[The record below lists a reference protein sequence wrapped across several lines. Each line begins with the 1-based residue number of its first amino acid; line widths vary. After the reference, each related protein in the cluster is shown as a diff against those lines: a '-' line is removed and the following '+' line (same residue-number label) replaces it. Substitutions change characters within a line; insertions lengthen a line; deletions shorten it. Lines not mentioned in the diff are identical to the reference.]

1 MPRHGAP
8 MRIVRGRSRYHLRL
22 SPPFLPQA
30 SVMTDVR
37 TLLTAATQALSGPD
51 ARREAELLLAH
62 ALHQPRAWLYAHA
75 GDTVDSAR
83 SATLRSLLLRRAA
96 GEPLAYLTGT
106 RAFWT
111 LDVEVGPAVLIPRPE
126 TECLVEAALHRLP
139 EDKAVRVA
147 DLGTGS
153 GAIAL
158 ALARERPFAQVL
170 ATDASTAALGVAR
183 GNAARLGLDNIGFAR
198 GDWCAALGGAAFD
211 LIASNPPY
219 IAAGDPHLAIG
230 DLRFEPAAALVAG
243 DDGLDAIRIIVRD
256 AIRHLRPAGWLLL
269 EHGWQQGAAVRDL
282 LTAAGFAQIASER
295 DLEDRER
302 VSLGRRPR

>member
-1 MPRHGAP
+1 
-8 MRIVRGRSRYHLRL
+8 
-22 SPPFLPQA
+22 
-30 SVMTDVR
+30 MTDVR
-37 TLLTAATQALSGPD
+37 TLLTAATQVLSGPD

-75 GDTVDSAR
+75 GDPVDPAT
-83 SATLRSLLLRRAA
+83 SATLHSLLLRRAA

-111 LDVEVGPAVLIPRPE
+111 LDLEVSPAVLIPRSE
-126 TECLVEAALHRLP
+126 TECLVELALQRLP
-139 EDKAVRVA
+139 EDKAMRVA

-158 ALARERPFAQVL
+158 VLARERPLVQVL
-170 ATDASTAALGVAR
+170 ATDTSSAALAVAR

-198 GDWCAALGGAAFD
+198 GDWCAALGVAAFD

-219 IAAGDPHLAIG
+219 IAARDPHLAMG

-256 AIRHLRPAGWLLL
+256 AMRHLRPGGWLLL

-282 LTAAGFAQIASER
+282 LAAAGYVKVASER

>member
-1 MPRHGAP
+1 M
-8 MRIVRGRSRYHLRL
+8 
-22 SPPFLPQA
+22 
-30 SVMTDVR
+30 MTDVR
-37 TLLTAATQALSGPD
+37 TLLTVATQALAGPD

-62 ALHQPRAWLYAHA
+62 ALRQPRAWLYAHA
-75 GDTVDSAR
+75 GDAVAPAT
-83 SATLRSLLLRRAA
+83 SATLHSLLQRRVA

-126 TECLVEAALHRLP
+126 TECLVEAALQRMP

-170 ATDASTAALGVAR
+170 ATDVSAAALSVAR
-183 GNAARLGLDNIGFAR
+183 GNAARLGLANVGFAR
-198 GDWCAALGGAAFD
+198 GDWCAALGTIAFD
-211 LIASNPPY
+211 LIVANPPY
-219 IAAGDPHLAIG
+219 IAAGDPHLAMG

-243 DDGLDAIRIIVRD
+243 DDGLDAIRTIVRD
-256 AIRHLRPAGWLLL
+256 APRHLRPAGWLLL
-269 EHGWQQGAAVRDL
+269 EHGWEQGPAVCDL
-282 LTAAGFAQIASER
+282 LTAAGFTRVACER